1 MFRSIRW
8 RLVASY
14 VVLTVMTVGLV
25 WLLAVSLLT
34 RTVQEQ
40 AVADLAANARSV
52 AREANQYMQSPL
64 RDIALA
70 QLARTA
76 SFLGNVQ
83 VKILDA
89 DGQVLADSGPRDD
102 VDELLWL
109 VPSQDDTSLGW
120 RLELPLFIFPQDQAL
135 ESLLRGESPFLL
147 GDLPQGVTITRV
159 RRVASPWG
167 DRFVFET
174 VPQPRAVDE
183 QRAAGATRTASTAVR
198 VPIGQAEAPQGYVE
212 LTGTQDSGALALD
225 TIRRT
230 FGLAAMAAAVL
241 AMVVGL
247 VVSRGLTSPLK
258 SLTAAAERMRA
269 GDFSAR
275 APAAGSDEIGTLA
288 RQFNHMATS
297 LEVSFGELAAER
309 DALRRFIADASHE
322 LRTPITALKNFNT
335 LLLDQAAD
343 DPAAQ
348 AEFLAESHVQIE
360 RLEWITQNLLD
371 LSRLDAGLVAL
382 DFAEHDAAELLE
394 IATGSFKHAAQDKG
408 IDLQVVQPPNPLSVR
423 CDRARLVLAL
433 SNLVDNALKFT
444 PAGGQVQV
452 GAGHSAAGGVQL
464 WVQDTGPGIDPADLP
479 HIFERF
485 YRGHSPGTPGSGLGL
500 VIAQSIVQAHG
511 GQVTVHSTPGTGSRF
526 SIHL

>member
-34 RTVQEQ
+34 RYVHEQ

-52 AREANQYMQSPL
+52 AREAGQYMQSPW
-64 RDIALA
+64 RGVALG

-83 VKILDA
+83 VRIFDQS
-89 DGQVLADSGPRDD
+89 GQVLADSGPRDD

-109 VPSQDDTSLGW
+109 VPSQDGASLGW
-120 RLELPLFIFPQDQAL
+120 HFELPLFIFPQDQTL
-135 ESLLRGESPFLL
+135 ESLLRGDASVLF
-147 GDLPQGVTITRV
+147 GDLPPGVTITRI
-159 RRVASPWG
+159 RRVSGPWG

-174 VPQPRAVDE
+174 APREDDVVPAASDGA
-183 QRAAGATRTASTAVR
+183 RAAAPFAR
-198 VPIGQAEAPQGYVE
+198 VPIGVAEAPLGYVE
-212 LTGTQDSGALALD
+212 MTGVQDSGALALE

-230 FGLAAMAAAVL
+230 FGLAAVAAAVL

-247 VVSRGLTSPLK
+247 VVSRGLTSPLN
-258 SLTAAAERMRA
+258 SLAAAAARMRA
-269 GDFSAR
+269 GDLSAR
-275 APAAGSDEIGTLA
+275 APAAGSDEIGALA

-322 LRTPITALKNFNT
+322 LRTPITALKNFNA
-335 LLLDQAAD
+335 LLLNQAAD

-348 AEFLAESHVQIE
+348 AEFLAESQVQIE

-382 DFAEHDAAELLE
+382 EFAEYDTVELLE
-394 IATGSFKHAAQDKG
+394 IASSPFKPAAQDKG
-408 IDLQVVQPPNPLSVR
+408 VDLHLLPPENPVTVR
-423 CDRARLVLAL
+423 VDRPRLVLAL

-444 PAGGQVQV
+444 PRGGLVQV
-452 GAGHSAAGGVQL
+452 GAGRTEAGRVQL
-464 WVQDTGPGIDPADLP
+464 WVQDTGIGIDPADLP
-479 HIFERF
+479 HISERF
-485 YRGHSPGTPGSGLGL
+485 YRGRGTGTTGSGLGL
-500 VIAQSIVQAHG
+500 AIAQSIVHAHG
-511 GQVTVHSTPGTGSRF
+511 GQLIVHSTPGAGSRF
-526 SIHL
+526 TIQL